1 MTEKRRP
8 VLVFDG
14 DCGFCRLWIERWRSA
29 TGDKV
34 DYAPYQTAAAR
45 HAEVPRGDFVSAIHL
60 FEPERTSR
68 GAEAVLRALAYAP
81 GLSRL
86 PRLYAVPGVAAA
98 SEAAYR
104 FIAARRPL
112 FARLTRLLW
121 GKSTLPAPVG
131 LTVRLVLAGLG
142 LCYLLAF
149 ASLGGQVRGLIGS
162 EGIMP
167 AAAML
172 GAAKASLGAARFWL
186 LPTVAWLSASDAALT
201 AYCRLGVLASLGL
214 IFGVAAGPCALIC
227 WALYLS
233 LSAVGA
239 DFMSFQWD
247 VLLLEAGLIACF
259 LAPWK
264 WSSRKA
270 AEPSR
275 GALWLLRLLLL
286 KLMLQSGL
294 VKLFSGDQSWRD
306 LTALSYH
313 YWTQPLPTPLAWWA
327 NRMPLWAHKVSC
339 LFLFAIELAAPILIL
354 FPRRGRAA
362 GVAAIAALMFLIAA
376 TGNFGF
382 FNLLTVVLC
391 LSCLDDRFFGRDK
404 PVPAHTAAPKARTW
418 VIGVVAALSLTIGL
432 FETLSILGA
441 VPPLPARALIA
452 AVSPLRSFNRYGL
465 FAVMTRARDE
475 IAIEVS
481 ADGSRWL
488 EWPFPYMPGDPRRAP
503 PVVAPRMPRLDWQCW
518 FAALGEPSDSPWFAN
533 LMFRLLEGSPSVA
546 GLMGPN
552 PLGGAKPLYARA
564 VRYETAFASP
574 ERRRADGS
582 WWTRVRKGLFFPV
595 ASLKR

>member
-14 DCGFCRLWIERWRSA
+14 DCGFCRLWIERWRLA

-45 HAEVPRGDFVSAIHL
+45 HPEVPRENFESAIHL
-60 FEPERTSR
+60 FEPGRTSR

-86 PRLYAVPGVAAA
+86 PRLYAAPGAALV

-112 FARLTRLLW
+112 FTRLTRLLW
-121 GKSTLPAPVG
+121 GDSVLPAPVVF
-131 LTVRLVLAGLG
+131 TVRLVLGGIG
-142 LCYLLAF
+142 LCYLFAF
-149 ASLGGQVRGLIGS
+149 ASLGAQVRGLIGS
-162 EGIMP
+162 DGIMP

-172 GAAKASLGAARFWL
+172 GAAKAQIGAASFWL
-186 LPTVAWLSASDAALT
+186 FPSVAWLSSCDAALS
-201 AYCRLGVLASLGL
+201 AYCWLGALASLGM
-214 IFGVAAGPCALIC
+214 IFGFAAGPCALIC

-233 LSAVGA
+233 LSSIGA

-259 LAPWK
+259 LAPWR
-264 WSSRKA
+264 RKA
-270 AEPSR
+270 AAPSR
-275 GALWLLRLLLL
+275 GALWLLRLLLF

-294 VKLFSGDQSWRD
+294 VKLFSGDPAWRD
-306 LTALSYH
+306 LTALTYH
-313 YWTQPLPTPLAWWA
+313 YWTQPLPTPLAWWI
-327 NRMPLWAHKVSC
+327 NRLPLWAHKAAC
-339 LFLFAIELAAPILIL
+339 LFLFVIELGAPILIL

-362 GVAAIAALMFLIAA
+362 GAAAIAALMFLIAA
-376 TGNFGF
+376 TGNYGF

-391 LSCLDDRFFGRDK
+391 LACLDDRVFRRGE
-404 PVPAHTAAPKARTW
+404 PLPAKIAAPKARTW
-418 VIGVVAALSLTIGL
+418 SLAVLAALSLTVGL

-441 VPPLPARALIA
+441 VPPAPARALIA

-465 FAVMTRARDE
+465 FAVMTRTRDE
-475 IAIEVS
+475 IVIEVS
-481 ADGSRWL
+481 ADGSEWR
-488 EWPFPYMPGDPRRAP
+488 EWPFLYKPGSPRRSP
-503 PVVAPRMPRLDWQCW
+503 PIVAPHMPRLDWQCW
-518 FAALGEPSDSPWFAN
+518 FAALGEPTDSPWFGN
-533 LMFRLLEGSPSVA
+533 LIFRLLEGSPSVTA
-546 GLMGPN
+546 LLGPS
-552 PLGGAKPLYARA
+552 PLGGDKPLYARA
-564 VRYETAFASP
+564 LRYEAAFAKP

-582 WWTRVRKGLFFPV
+582 WWTLTRKGLFFPV
-595 ASLKR
+595 VSLKR

>member
-14 DCGFCRLWIERWRSA
+14 DCGFCRLWIERWRRA

-45 HAEVPRGDFVSAIHL
+45 HPEVPRENFAEAIHL
-60 FEPERTSR
+60 FEPGRTSR

-81 GLSRL
+81 GLSWL
-86 PRLYAVPGVAAA
+86 PGFYGVPGIAAA
-98 SEAAYR
+98 SESAYR

-121 GKSTLPAPVG
+121 GGSTLPSPVG
-131 LTVRLVLAGLG
+131 LTVRLVLGGLG
-142 LCYLLAF
+142 LCYFIAF

-162 EGIMP
+162 DGIMP

-172 GAAKASLGAARFWL
+172 GAAKAQLGASRFWL
-186 LPTVAWLSASDAALT
+186 LPSVAWLSASDSALS
-201 AYCRLGVLASLGL
+201 AYCWLGGLASLGL
-214 IFGVAAGPCALIC
+214 IFDVAAGPSAFIC

-233 LSAVGA
+233 LSAVGS

-259 LAPWK
+259 LAPWR
-264 WSSRKA
+264 RKA
-270 AEPSR
+270 AAPSR

-294 VKLFSGDQSWRD
+294 VKLFSGDPSWRN
-306 LTALSYH
+306 LTALTYH
-313 YWTQPLPTPLAWWA
+313 YWTQPLPTPLAWWM
-327 NRMPLWAHKVSC
+327 NRLPLWAHKVSC

-362 GVAAIAALMFLIAA
+362 GAAAIAALMFLIAA
-376 TGNFGF
+376 TGNYGF

-391 LSCLDDRFFGRDK
+391 LSCLDDRFLGRDT
-404 PVPAHTAAPKARTW
+404 PVPAPIAAPKARTW
-418 VIGVVAALSLTIGL
+418 SIGVLAALSLTIGL
-432 FETLSILGA
+432 FETLSIFGA
-441 VPPLPARALIA
+441 VPPAPARALIG
-452 AVSPLRSFNRYGL
+452 AVSPLRSFNSYGL

-481 ADGSRWL
+481 ADGTAWR
-488 EWPFPYMPGDPRRAP
+488 EWPFLYKPGDPRRAP
-503 PVVAPRMPRLDWQCW
+503 PLVAPHMPRLDWQCW
-518 FAALGEPSDSPWFAN
+518 FAALGEPTDSPWFGN
-533 LMFRLLEGSPSVA
+533 LIFRLPA
-546 GLMGPN
+546 
-552 PLGGAKPLYARA
+552 
-564 VRYETAFASP
+564 
-574 ERRRADGS
+574 
-582 WWTRVRKGLFFPV
+582 
-595 ASLKR
+595 